1 MDQQQPF
8 LTFFIERVDFSPE
21 KFKVYQDGQLKK
33 QGSTSMIIR
42 MRTKNQIPVCQ
53 DNIQVS
59 IENNNLTEILDST
72 ALFDTVMSLHD
83 RLIALILPEQTNIQ
97 DTMFA
102 LFKQV
107 VACTRYEKFF
117 KEKEP
122 ICMSIFTD
130 NGYVVKMSFKVYSP
144 ETLIE
149 LSI

>member
-8 LTFFIERVDFSPE
+8 QTFFIERVDFSPE

-107 VACTRYEKFF
+107 VACTR
-117 KEKEP
+117 
-122 ICMSIFTD
+122 
-130 NGYVVKMSFKVYSP
+130 
-144 ETLIE
+144 
-149 LSI
+149 